1 MKFRFI
7 QAQRETFAVGQLC
20 RVLEVSRSGFYS
32 WSSRPQSERDQQ
44 NAALLQRIHAV
55 HRENRGVYG
64 SPRVYRALRAA
75 GHRAGRH
82 RVARLMRLEGLR
94 GRAARRFRFIATRR
108 SDFPAAPN
116 LVLRNFRADGP
127 NRLWVADTGQFS
139 YTWADAPPHNEKPS
153 VRSAQGYC
161 TKVTADS
168 GIAVEAA
175 AKQKSP
181 AVAAQKPAVAAP
193 KIVTQARADEL
204 SAMEIT
210 ALLDIQNHRPV
221 PASMHTR
228 LYDRGFVRLDNDLWV
243 LTARGEAII
252 TGDRR

>member
-1 MKFRFI
+1 MKIISIGIASFFLLSSAAAASA
-7 QAQRETFAVGQLC
+7 AQVSYDLKCEGNSSSLDGGNAETNSSPFAMTLHVDPDHNSFCQNSC
-20 RVLEVSRSGFYS
+20 ETQEKISRILPS
-32 WSSRPQSERDQQ
+32 
-44 NAALLQRIHAV
+44 NI
-55 HRENRGVYG
+55 
-64 SPRVYRALRAA
+64 
-75 GHRAGRH
+75 
-82 RVARLMRLEGLR
+82 
-94 GRAARRFRFIATRR
+94 I
-108 SDFPAAPN
+108 
-116 LVLRNFRADGP
+116 FRAVNAPLP

-161 TKVTADS
+161 TKVMADS

-181 AVAAQKPAVAAP
+181 AVAAQKPVVAAP
-193 KIVTQARADEL
+193 KLVTQARADEL